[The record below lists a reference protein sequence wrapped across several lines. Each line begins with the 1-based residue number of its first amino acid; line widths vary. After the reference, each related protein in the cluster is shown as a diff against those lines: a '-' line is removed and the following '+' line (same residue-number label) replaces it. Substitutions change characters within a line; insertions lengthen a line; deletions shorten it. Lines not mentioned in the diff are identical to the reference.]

1 MEFITN
7 PLIFSIA
14 CGLAAVAG
22 LALALCYMA
31 KRGDNRM
38 KKHFDDLREAAD
50 KNR

>member
-14 CGLAAVAG
+14 CGIAAMAG

-31 KRGDNRM
+31 KRGDDNMRKYFTKM
-38 KKHFDDLREAAD
+38 REEAD